1 MATSEAIAAL
11 RLLIAEPTEDTYED
25 EALGAVLDAAE
36 GDGNRA
42 AAVIWTQKAASYA
55 TLVDVAES
63 GSSRKLS
70 DLHKNA
76 LTLAGQF
83 GMAADAVVNP
93 PQVGTRIKR
102 LIRR

>member
-25 EALGAVLDAAE
+25 EVLSAALDAAS
-36 GDGNRA
+36 GNESQTA
-42 AAVIWTQKAASYA
+42 SLIWRQKAAGYA
-55 TLVDVAES
+55 TLVDVSES

-76 LTLAGQF
+76 LSLAAEF
-83 GMAADAVVNP
+83 GAAAEAVVNP
-93 PQVGTRIKR
+93 AQVGTRIRR
-102 LIRR
+102 LTRS